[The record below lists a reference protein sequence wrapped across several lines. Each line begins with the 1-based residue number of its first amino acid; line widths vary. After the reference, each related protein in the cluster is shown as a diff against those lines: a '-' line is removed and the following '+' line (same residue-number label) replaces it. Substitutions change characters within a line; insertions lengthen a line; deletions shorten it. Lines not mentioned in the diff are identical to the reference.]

1 MISITPSPPNS
12 PSSRDVTTTTLTL
25 SGLADY
31 TNYTFTVAAYN
42 TGGVGPASLTM
53 TVRTAEGGNKFA
65 AFCFMPYNKIICVAY
80 NKSLGLAISV

>member
-31 TNYTFTVAAYN
+31 TNYMFTVAAYN

-53 TVRTAEGGNKFA
+53 TVRTAEGGNKFVVIL
-65 AFCFMPYNKIICVAY
+65 FLCITTK
-80 NKSLGLAISV
+80 